1 MDQFDRE
8 NVHEGEHPPA
18 PVVSAAEELRSTVE
32 RQLGQIVEA
41 AESRAAEIENRALE
55 KASQIEREAD
65 RRAVE
70 ALEASIERA
79 QWTLTAIDAFERE
92 VGETVGSLRHEVE
105 RLHAELR
112 AAREQPAW
120 SAPAVE
126 EPTAIPS
133 ETEDVVNEPGVA
145 ADSDAVVVPEGALE
159 PDIDGPEVQDASDPE
174 AGGASPEA
182 KEDVRQLLFSLA
194 QRGTPRADAERFL
207 ARFEH
212 ADDYLPILDEVY
224 TRSRPGS
231 EPEPPQVPATS
242 QHVAG
247 LAPRRGLGRGSRNV
261 KPTPGLELRTPRMT
275 SERVHATACATPTP
289 PSLSRRVCRC
299 T

>member
-1 MDQFDRE
+1 M
-8 NVHEGEHPPA
+8 HEGEHPSA
-18 PVVSAAEELRSTVE
+18 SVVTAAEELRSTVE

-41 AESRAAEIENRALE
+41 AESRAAEIENRARE
-55 KASQIEREAD
+55 NASQIEREAD

-79 QWTLTAIDAFERE
+79 QWTLTGIDEFERKI
-92 VGETVGSLRHEVE
+92 GETVGSLRHEVE

-120 SAPAVE
+120 TAPPAQ

-133 ETEDVVNEPGVA
+133 ETEETVNEPGVA

-159 PDIDGPEVQDASDPE
+159 PDIDGPEVQDGSDPE

-182 KEDVRQLLFSLA
+182 KENVRRLLFSLA

-207 ARFEH
+207 ARFEY
-212 ADDYLPILDEVY
+212 ADDYLLILDEAY
-224 TRSRPGS
+224 TRPDLG
-231 EPEPPQVPATS
+231 PNPN
-242 QHVAG
+242 
-247 LAPRRGLGRGSRNV
+247 RRRSLLRRN
-261 KPTPGLELRTPRMT
+261 T
-275 SERVHATACATPTP
+275 
-289 PSLSRRVCRC
+289 
-299 T
+299 

>member
-1 MDQFDRE
+1 MDQFDQE
-8 NVHEGEHPPA
+8 NIHEGEHPPA

-55 KASQIEREAD
+55 NASQIEREAD

-92 VGETVGSLRHEVE
+92 IGEAVGSLRHEVE

-120 SAPAVE
+120 SAPPVE

-133 ETEDVVNEPGVA
+133 ETEEAVNEPGAA
-145 ADSDAVVVPEGALE
+145 ADSDAVVIPESALE
-159 PDIDGPEVQDASDPE
+159 PDIDGPEVQNGSGSE
-174 AGGASPEA
+174 AGGDLPETS
-182 KEDVRQLLFSLA
+182 ETIRQSARQSRAARYATSRRRALPGALRPRRRLPSDPGRGLL
-194 QRGTPRADAERFL
+194 G
-207 ARFEH
+207 
-212 ADDYLPILDEVY
+212 
-224 TRSRPGS
+224 SRPGS
-231 EPEPPQVPATS
+231 EPEPPQVPAAS
-242 QHVAG
+242 QQVAG
-247 LAPRRGLGRGSRNV
+247 LAPRRELGRS
-261 KPTPGLELRTPRMT
+261 
-275 SERVHATACATPTP
+275 
-289 PSLSRRVCRC
+289 SRRHRAWASKAEGA
-299 T
+299 TSAALLPAGG